1 MPDFEN
7 SDSGENLESSSSL
20 GIDDKFDPIQLL
32 IDIGM
37 ERGYL
42 LYQEI
47 IHLLPAEATESDESN
62 LFSMFRSLG
71 VEVLDEQAIGARD
84 DKPISEKERVED
96 SEFDLMPGA
105 SEKDSDSV
113 RLYLT
118 EMAKVPLLTREG
130 EIDLAKKIERGKI
143 KVSKAMSRSPL
154 IVQEIIH
161 LPNQLQRG
169 KHCIDDIFVFDEDVL
184 AADVRVPFKDSLKT
198 IEEVLRLFRRQRQLL
213 QKYLK
218 SLGTREAKAHRKLR
232 FALARQRVLVSQAVR
247 RLKLTDSERN
257 RLVDHLRRQHDV
269 SSRRARE
276 LGQGKKLAHAKG
288 ENADFLNKQMRRVKE
303 RSAILEGGARLDLK
317 HTLRAIDRGDK
328 EASQAKDA
336 LVKANL
342 RLVVSIAKKY
352 AHRGLP
358 FLDLIQEGNIGLM
371 KSVDKFDYHRG
382 YKFATYATW
391 WIRQGITPAIADQAR
406 TIRLP
411 VHVYEALNRF
421 LHTRR
426 SLVQEYGREPTL
438 REIANH
444 MNIPFEKVGKILKIA
459 QQPLSLETPIGEEE
473 DSCLRDLIEDRE
485 AISPAEALFNSKMKE
500 MTERALKTLT
510 PREEKVIKMRF
521 GLENGRDQT
530 LEEVAQEFALTRE
543 RIRQIEAE
551 ALRKLRHPSR
561 SRSLRSFLNVLTE
574 N

>member
-7 SDSGENLESSSSL
+7 SDIEQNLESSLSL
-20 GIDDKFDPIQLL
+20 GIDDKFHQIQPLM
-32 IDIGM
+32 DIGM

-47 IHLLPAEATESDESN
+47 IPLLPAEPSESDESN

-71 VEVLDEQAIGARD
+71 VEVLDEQ
-84 DKPISEKERVED
+84 PISEKERVED
-96 SEFDLMPGA
+96 SEFDLRPGA

-113 RLYLT
+113 RLYLR

-130 EIDLAKKIERGKI
+130 EIDLAKKIERGRI

-154 IVQEIIH
+154 IVQEIVR
-161 LPNQLQRG
+161 LANQLQRG
-169 KHCIDDIFVFDEDVL
+169 ERCIDEVFVFDQGVL
-184 AADVRVPFKDSLKT
+184 ADDYAEVRLKDSLKT
-198 IEEVLRLFRRQRQLL
+198 IKELLRLFRRQRQLL

-247 RLKLTDSERN
+247 KLKLTDSERN
-257 RLVDHLRRQHDV
+257 RLVDHLRRQYDV
-269 SSRRARE
+269 YHPLEKE
-276 LGQGKKLAHAKG
+276 L
-288 ENADFLNKQMRRVKE
+288 
-303 RSAILEGGARLDLK
+303 ARLERKLGRTKRQGGSVLKKQLRDVKDKIAIIEGEAQTRGIDLK
-317 HTLRAIDRGDK
+317 HTLRAIDGGNK

-352 AHRGLP
+352 THRGLP

-371 KSVDKFDYHRG
+371 RGADKFDYRRG
-382 YKFATYATW
+382 FKFATYATW
-391 WIRQGITPAIADQAR
+391 WVRQGITRAIADQAR

-411 VHVYEALNRF
+411 VHIYETVNKL

-426 SLVQEYGREPTL
+426 SLVQEFGREPTL

-444 MNIPFEKVGKILKIA
+444 MDIPLQKVSKILKIA
-459 QQPLSLETPIGEEE
+459 QQPLSIETPIGEEG
-473 DSCLRDLIEDRE
+473 DSYLRDLIEDRE
-485 AISPAEALFNSKMKE
+485 AISPVETLFRSNMKE
-500 MTERALKTLT
+500 MTGRALRTLT

-521 GLENGRDQT
+521 GIDNGSGQT
-530 LEEVAQEFALTRE
+530 LEEVGQEFALTRE
-543 RIRQIEAE
+543 RIRQIEAK
-551 ALRKLRHPSR
+551 ALRKLRHPLR
-561 SRSLRSFLNVLTE
+561 SRSLRSFVNKF
-574 N
+574 